1 MKLRGL
7 GRPVNDTGAVAQ
19 QVSRPTDPESV
30 EVRIEGCNTPIDP
43 SDLKAAS
50 DDFPTLRVAVYPLGR
65 VAGPRNN
72 PLRSGNHRARI
83 GPNRAPR
90 PQRGFAAGNVRDFA
104 PQKQC
109 DMSASS
115 SRAMGPTDRGQ
126 PIEGRAPIL
135 GGVDSSQLDG
145 VLIAIRQPARPDPN
159 RSSGLYL
166 ADADRI
172 PLCQR
177 RLNPGLGRVETRT
190 RLECAGTS
198 PILLASDEIA
208 ADDEGSDYDHGE
220 DRSGG
225 RKTAI
230 SLVAS
235 YFFHG

>member
-1 MKLRGL
+1 MKLRGR
-7 GRPVNDTGAVAQ
+7 GRPVNNTGAVAQ
-19 QVSRPTDPESV
+19 QGSRPTDPDSV
-30 EVRIEGCNTPIDP
+30 EVRIEGHNTPIDP
-43 SDLKAAS
+43 SHLQAAS
-50 DDFPTLRVAVYPLGR
+50 DDYPTLRVVVYHLGR
-65 VAGPRNN
+65 VAGLRND
-72 PLRSGNHRARI
+72 PMRSGI
-83 GPNRAPR
+83 ET
-90 PQRGFAAGNVRDFA
+90 FAAGNVRDFA
-104 PQKQC
+104 TQKQC

-135 GGVDSSQLDG
+135 GCVDSSQLDG
-145 VLIAIRQPARPDPN
+145 VLIAIRQPARSDPN
-159 RSSGLYL
+159 RSSGLHL

-177 RLNPGLGRVETRT
+177 RLNSGLGRVETRT
-190 RLECAGTS
+190 RLERAGTS
-198 PILLASDEIA
+198 PILLACDEIA
-208 ADDEGSDYDHGE
+208 ADDKGSDYYHGE